1 MSSVTA
7 YYNFGGPFIFTIE
20 PTTLLFKSLQVG
32 YRNSYYP
39 ITSFL
44 FILVTSENYP
54 SSVISIYIRS
64 QLSRLALR
72 TSAFNP
78 VAARFPPNHVTN
90 GPPTVPV
97 SSRNYYPFA
106 RSKHRFEHVPQLIF
120 QNAKSRGLDFYD
132 IEKNYSNIQGRIRKF
147 PVRASYTKRDS
158 KQYSTDGGYSRNTPM
173 G

>member
-1 MSSVTA
+1 MRRISKRKKERLPLRLT
-7 YYNFGGPFIFTIE
+7 TISE
-20 PTTLLFKSLQVG
+20 DLLFSQSNQPLRYLNLYNQVG

-90 GPPTVPV
+90 GPPGSSFFAKLLPV
-97 SSRNYYPFA
+97 CEIETSLRTCTPINIPKRVVSRFRFLRYRKKLF
-106 RSKHRFEHVPQLIF
+106 KH
-120 QNAKSRGLDFYD
+120 QNS
-132 IEKNYSNIQGRIRKF
+132 
-147 PVRASYTKRDS
+147 
-158 KQYSTDGGYSRNTPM
+158 
-173 G
+173 

>member
-1 MSSVTA
+1 MFHNASRRC
-7 YYNFGGPFIFTIE
+7 GGCTRNRISKRKKECLPLRLTTISE
-20 PTTLLFKSLQVG
+20 DLLFSQSNQPLRYLNLYNQVG

-120 QNAKSRGLDFYD
+120 QNA
-132 IEKNYSNIQGRIRKF
+132 
-147 PVRASYTKRDS
+147 
-158 KQYSTDGGYSRNTPM
+158 
-173 G
+173 